1 MLPVDMRRSGVLDNI
16 VSIYI
21 FDSGIS
27 WFSHMRLIFHYHY
40 VYRNCSGCWLWTFFL
55 HKNRAFYFILQAF
68 SPLESE
74 WLMSLIFGSNRQ
86 ELLSKMYK
94 LIVYDP
100 VPFNYS
106 DENSAFIVHMECF
119 SAIYSSDP
127 FHGVLPIK

>member
-1 MLPVDMRRSGVLDNI
+1 
-16 VSIYI
+16 
-21 FDSGIS
+21 
-27 WFSHMRLIFHYHY
+27 
-40 VYRNCSGCWLWTFFL
+40 
-55 HKNRAFYFILQAF
+55 
-68 SPLESE
+68 
-74 WLMSLIFGSNRQ
+74 MSLIFGSNRQ